1 MVQLQDVSRTEL
13 EQFDHRL
20 KDVPALVAVGPKHA
34 GQHRV
39 RLRTFLGP
47 VPRRQLPRDHRR
59 ATLAL
64 GQVVRGVHKVV
75 VQEPQDALP
84 VLAQQL
90 GQPGVVRVG
99 VRPRQQPVPALGA
112 PEGED

>member
-1 MVQLQDVSRTEL
+1 MVQLQDVSRAEL

-39 RLRTFLGP
+39 RLCPRLSP

-59 ATLAL
+59 A
-64 GQVVRGVHKVV
+64 
-75 VQEPQDALP
+75 ALP
-84 VLAQQL
+84 LCQA
-90 GQPGVVRVG
+90 VV
-99 VRPRQQPVPALGA
+99 A
-112 PEGED
+112 PTSS